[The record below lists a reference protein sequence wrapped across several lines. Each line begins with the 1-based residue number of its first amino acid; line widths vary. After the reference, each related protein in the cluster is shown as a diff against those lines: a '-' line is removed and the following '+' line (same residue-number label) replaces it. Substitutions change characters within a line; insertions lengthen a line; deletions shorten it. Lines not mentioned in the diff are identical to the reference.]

1 MVFDRA
7 LEPSEIQTIYNTG
20 PDRDKC
26 SPNSPPFL
34 RTHHHSPERH
44 AAFGALG

>member
-26 SPNSPPFL
+26 SPP
-34 RTHHHSPERH
+34 
-44 AAFGALG
+44 GG